1 MIGALVHYFKEE
13 GGLSLH
19 ISYFLISDCHI
30 DKKRKKE
37 REIENNKERL
47 KNSES

>member
-1 MIGALVHYFKEE
+1 MHYIKEE

-37 REIENNKERL
+37 REIEDKEREIENNKERL
-47 KNSES
+47 KNN